1 MTDFGTLR
9 QHQVLS
15 RLLNLSRDQY
25 RALEDED
32 LDTFLALMDEREQ
45 VMSGLLALEAS
56 PAPTNILPFPTITS
70 VGVDD
75 DVQAAMAGLIRSI
88 LRQDD
93 DNEALLRLQMDA
105 VQTEITKLN
114 RGAVAGRGYAAA
126 LSGPRTGVGIDLM
139 G

>member
-1 MTDFGTLR
+1 MTDFGALR

-15 RLLNLSRDQY
+15 RLLSLSRDQY
-25 RALEDED
+25 RALQDED
-32 LDTFLALMDEREQ
+32 LETFLALMEEREQ
-45 VMSGLLALEAS
+45 VMAGLLALEAS
-56 PAPTNILPFPTITS
+56 PAPANILPFPTITP

-93 DNEALLRLQMDA
+93 DNETLLRVQMDA
-105 VQTEITKLN
+105 VQSEIMQLN
-114 RGAVAGRGYAAA
+114 RGAAAGRGYAAA
-126 LSGPRTGVGIDLM
+126 TSGPSTGAGIDRM

>member
-15 RLLNLSRDQY
+15 RLLSLSRDQY

-32 LDTFLALMDEREQ
+32 LDTFLALMDQREQ

-56 PAPTNILPFPTITS
+56 PAPKNILPFPTITS
-70 VGVDD
+70 VGMDD

-93 DNEALLRLQMDA
+93 DNEVLLRAQMDA
-105 VQTEITKLN
+105 VQSELTQLN
-114 RGAVAGRGYAAA
+114 RGAAAGRGYSATLA
-126 LSGPRTGVGIDLM
+126 GQRTGAGIDLK